1 VDYRGLILDFG
12 GVVTTDLYAEMSAF
26 SVREGLAPDAIAR
39 VLRDDPEG
47 RAAFAAVETGEI
59 SQREY
64 EEIIGR
70 LLGVDDHRLLTRAL
84 GGLRPRPEVLDFI
97 RRARAADI
105 RVGLLSNSC
114 GDGEYDPYAGYDLD
128 EIFDAVVISGD
139 TGLRKPD
146 PAIYLI
152 AAEQL
157 GVPPSECVYA
167 DDTAGNLPP
176 AEELGMATVHFT
188 DAAKGIGEIGRLLGL
203 PLRIQVL
210 TSPGPG

>member
-47 RAAFAAVETGEI
+47 REAFAAVERGEI
-59 SQREY
+59 TQREY
-64 EEIIGR
+64 ETIIGR
-70 LLGVDDHRLLTRAL
+70 LLGVDDHGLLTRAL

-97 RRARAADI
+97 RRTRAAGI

-114 GDGEYDPYAGYDLD
+114 GEGDYDPYKGYDLD
-128 EIFDAVVISGD
+128 DIFDAVVVSGD

-167 DDTAGNLPP
+167 DDTASNLPP

-188 DAAKGIGEIGRLLGL
+188 DAAKGISEISRLLGL
-203 PLRIQVL
+203 
-210 TSPGPG
+210 S